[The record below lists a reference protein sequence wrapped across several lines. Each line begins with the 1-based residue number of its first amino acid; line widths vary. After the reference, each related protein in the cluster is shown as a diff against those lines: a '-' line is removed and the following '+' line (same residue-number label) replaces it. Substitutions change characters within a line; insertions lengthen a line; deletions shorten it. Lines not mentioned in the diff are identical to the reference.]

1 MKERKN
7 YKKSREKEKER
18 KSKMCPECRYLKHPG
33 PCPCKL
39 CGKKGH
45 EFKDC
50 PKSKPPKEVPEQ
62 TMEFCIECMVPH
74 PSGRCICKLCKT
86 IGHKAME
93 CPWLEEAKATTKPP
107 KTDGEGEEPEVL
119 FCLHCRSETHR
130 MEDCAV
136 YKVAQA
142 KRKKVWCERCKQY
155 GHTMADCLDEKQ
167 EQRNREIE
175 KEILKRK
182 QQLEEIDRK
191 MHQVKRQAERDIGKP
206 PQDRDTRD
214 YPVGGRRPAT
224 KPRKSDREPELPPS
238 PRASPPSDPPV
249 GAGGGGG
256 EPPEENDPSEPD
268 DSDSDESDEE
278 ESDDTE
284 ATEESG
290 FLYDEKGRKID
301 IKQFYEAI
309 RKRKKRTVKGE
320 DEIPFKVV
328 RGPRGH
334 RGSKG
339 RKGPPGDPGISQNL
353 GRSVDANVTIDTA
366 GLEKTFRE
374 MGESMKEVFTSQQ
387 IFNRTMK
394 DTLEASTKAQEKQT
408 EALEKLNISTKQ
420 RDHDHMFATIKPYD
434 GKDSKEFD
442 AWIETDYDSFAK

>member
-1 MKERKN
+1 
-7 YKKSREKEKER
+7 
-18 KSKMCPECRYLKHPG
+18 
-33 PCPCKL
+33 
-39 CGKKGH
+39 
-45 EFKDC
+45 
-50 PKSKPPKEVPEQ
+50 
-62 TMEFCIECMVPH
+62 
-74 PSGRCICKLCKT
+74 
-86 IGHKAME
+86 
-93 CPWLEEAKATTKPP
+93 
-107 KTDGEGEEPEVL
+107 
-119 FCLHCRSETHR
+119 
-130 MEDCAV
+130 
-136 YKVAQA
+136 
-142 KRKKVWCERCKQY
+142 
-155 GHTMADCLDEKQ
+155 MADCLDEKQ

-214 YPVGGRRPAT
+214 YPVGGRRPVT
-224 KPRKSDREPELPPS
+224 KPRKSDREPEPSPS
-238 PRASPPSDPPV
+238 PREGPLSGPPV

-256 EPPEENDPSEPD
+256 EPPEGNDPSEPD

-284 ATEESG
+284 ESG
-290 FLYDEKGRKID
+290 FLYDEEGRKID
-301 IKQFYEAI
+301 IRQFYDAI

-328 RGPRGH
+328 RDPRGH

-339 RKGPPGDPGISQNL
+339 RKGPQGDPVISQNL
-353 GRSVDANVTIDTA
+353 DRSVDANVTIDTA

-408 EALEKLNISTKQ
+408 EALEKLNIS
-420 RDHDHMFATIKPYD
+420 RER
-434 GKDSKEFD
+434 S
-442 AWIETDYDSFAK
+442 